1 VALLAIGPMQSGLML
16 STLLQQ
22 PAWTG
27 TGLGVNATVAG
38 LVQAPPMVLAVL
50 IGPACG
56 ALAAR
61 RGARAPALLGCA
73 LLLAGWT
80 GLLLAHASLP
90 WVAAMALVK
99 GIGLAVV
106 FAAAPMLIVEAS
118 PAERTSET
126 TGVSSVLRHVFNAI
140 GSQVIALMLA
150 SSTVSD
156 AAHGPGRYASPAAM
170 ALALMVI
177 VALAVAAV
185 VVTTALPRRKADA
198 AVSSP
203 SIKALA
209 R

>member
-1 VALLAIGPMQSGLML
+1 
-16 STLLQQ
+16 
-22 PAWTG
+22 
-27 TGLGVNATVAG
+27 
-38 LVQAPPMVLAVL
+38 
-50 IGPACG
+50 
-56 ALAAR
+56 
-61 RGARAPALLGCA
+61 
-73 LLLAGWT
+73 
-80 GLLLAHASLP
+80 
-90 WVAAMALVK
+90 VK

-156 AAHGPGRYASPAAM
+156 VAHGPGRYASPAAM